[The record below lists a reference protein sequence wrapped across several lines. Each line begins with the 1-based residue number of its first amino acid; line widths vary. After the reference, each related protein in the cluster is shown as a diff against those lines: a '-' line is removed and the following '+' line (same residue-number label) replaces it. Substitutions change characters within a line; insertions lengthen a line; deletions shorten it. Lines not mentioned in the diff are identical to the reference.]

1 MVHVT
6 STITARDLA
15 YGDATPRKRVTLRNL
30 FNQFVDAM
38 IAARRR
44 QVEREIGRYL
54 RDTGG
59 KLTDDVE
66 RTIERRFLTTL

>member
-6 STITARDLA
+6 SAVAPRDLA
-15 YGDATPRKRVTLRNL
+15 YGNAAPRKRVTLRNL

-44 QVEREIGRYL
+44 QVERDIGRYL

>member
-1 MVHVT
+1 MAHVT
-6 STITARDLA
+6 SATTARDFAYRDAAPRKRTTARDL
-15 YGDATPRKRVTLRNL
+15 
-30 FNQFVDAM
+30 FNRFMDAM

-44 QVEREIGRYL
+44 QVEREIGRFL
-54 RDTGG
+54 RDNGG

>member
-6 STITARDLA
+6 SAVTTHDLA
-15 YGDATPRKRVTLRNL
+15 YGDATPRKRTTARDL
-30 FNQFVDAM
+30 FNRVMDVI

-44 QVEREIGRYL
+44 QVEREIGRFL
-54 RDTGG
+54 RDNGG